1 MQSSLQQLKVAYE
14 VNNMTV
20 EEIAEDFKNF
30 DVAAIKAGLM
40 QCSSKYRRD
49 CGAESPEEDRLNF
62 SDSDLEAANKVLLEC
77 MHCATYPD
85 GSIDFKTRGHYAA
98 YIRDDKKGRK
108 EVRQV
113 IANGTFNFLT
123 FNEQIQAAR
132 QAKEKQIKQLV
143 EV

>member
-20 EEIAEDFKNF
+20 EEIAEDFKDF

-49 CGAESPEEDRLNF
+49 CKCDDADVLNF
-62 SDSDLEAANKVLLEC
+62 TDEQLDSVNKVIFETALSAE
-77 MHCATYPD
+77 YPD
-85 GSIDFKTRGHYAA
+85 GSVDYKTRLHAA
-98 YIRDDKKGRK
+98 TYIRDDKKGRK